1 MRVVLDTNIFVSMAL
16 GGQIGQINDA
26 WKLGKFTLL
35 VSEAILSEYLD
46 VLQRPKLHLNAEMIF
61 ALVTRLQRKAEFVMP
76 AEPIDV
82 IEADPSDNMFLEA
95 AVAGEAI
102 YVVSGDSHLLE
113 LKSYRGIEILA
124 ASEFLTRLK

>member
-61 ALVTRLQRKAEFVMP
+61 ALVTRLQRKAEFVM
-76 AEPIDV
+76 
-82 IEADPSDNMFLEA
+82 
-95 AVAGEAI
+95 
-102 YVVSGDSHLLE
+102 DSHLLE